1 MRAGRRTRWWPLVG
15 AAVTGVDGSVERA
28 VPCAPAHRRRQSRVP
43 GVPRRCTRPHSRRP
57 AGPGRPAELPR
68 DGDHTPVAGGLGANV
83 QSEFTEGSGRRLLA
97 PAVAPVADAPA
108 VVEPSTTLRPIP
120 ALAPVSERRWTS
132 RQQELPIPGPC
143 ATLAQASDPVAAVP
157 WCRSP
162 RAERSRCP
170 RSVAV
175 RKLTIGPWV
184 RALGPECHWPQSQ
197 VVGGRGRVGRAL
209 LDNSGRE
216 APCLEG
222 APDRLPLTSAE
233 ARAGLVAPRCPAAR
247 LAKAVLPPPSSGCMV
262 PRACGERACWLRRPR
277 PSCQSAGARLDR
289 SYQ

>member
-1 MRAGRRTRWWPLVG
+1 MRAGRRTRWWSLAG
-15 AAVTGVDGSVERA
+15 TAVTGVDGSVERA

-175 RKLTIGPWV
+175 RTLTIGPWV

-197 VVGGRGRVGRAL
+197 VVAGEGPGRSGTPRQLWAGGTVLGGGAGSAATHFGR
-209 LDNSGRE
+209 SE
-216 APCLEG
+216 
-222 APDRLPLTSAE
+222 S
-233 ARAGLVAPRCPAAR
+233 RAGGTPLPSSEAGEGGPAAPLIWLHGAAGVWR
-247 LAKAVLPPPSSGCMV
+247 ESVLA
-262 PRACGERACWLRRPR
+262 ERAASVVPICG
-277 PSCQSAGARLDR
+277 GAA
-289 SYQ
+289 